1 MTDKPFCSVV
11 IPAFNEEQNIE
22 ASLSSLVN
30 QSYPRERY
38 EIILV
43 DNGSTDKTPEI
54 ASAYADLILRKPDGN
69 VGAVR
74 NFGIASASGAV
85 IICTD
90 ADCVVNP
97 DWIRAGVALMAE
109 NPNHAF
115 GGGLRPRVGASWI
128 EKYWILNESGRSTQQ
143 RALMGSSIFI
153 WKIDLEE
160 LGAFNESMTSGE
172 DSDLHQRALT
182 SGLEVIISPELSV
195 AHLGCPETPKDF
207 ISRQIWHSEN
217 YIHDF
222 RNSLKDKVFWLT
234 LIFLGCMFGA
244 LFSAITA
251 NYFSAALLVASCQ
264 LPALILVLKRVKRSA
279 WHIQSL
285 DELVKILLIDNF
297 YLVGRSIGLLK
308 GIKKWAG

>member
-115 GGGLRPRVGASWI
+115 GGGLRP
-128 EKYWILNESGRSTQQ
+128 LSGR
-143 RALMGSSIFI
+143 
-153 WKIDLEE
+153 
-160 LGAFNESMTSGE
+160 
-172 DSDLHQRALT
+172 
-182 SGLEVIISPELSV
+182 
-195 AHLGCPETPKDF
+195 
-207 ISRQIWHSEN
+207 
-217 YIHDF
+217 
-222 RNSLKDKVFWLT
+222 
-234 LIFLGCMFGA
+234 
-244 LFSAITA
+244 
-251 NYFSAALLVASCQ
+251 Q
-264 LPALILVLKRVKRSA
+264 L
-279 WHIQSL
+279 
-285 DELVKILLIDNF
+285 D
-297 YLVGRSIGLLK
+297 
-308 GIKKWAG
+308 